1 MANLLDLAKSPR
13 YVEILIMAP
22 QHTLI
27 EETYK
32 YNIWDPL
39 ATIGRSGATEP
50 LQKKTNYKMRSA

>member
-1 MANLLDLAKSPR
+1 MIKYSTMANLLDLAKSPR

-27 EETYK
+27 EENYK

-39 ATIGRSGATEP
+39 ASIGKNLTLKFVGFA
-50 LQKKTNYKMRSA
+50 